1 MERGRY
7 NGYRGRTGTQ
17 KVLLGLVS
25 VLAVLVVLM
34 ALVLLLGQRYI
45 YYGADG
51 VHLDLPFLKPDP
63 APAPDVGQV
72 VVEILPP
79 APKQPDVSQPTPGDV
94 SGEVAEAPEE
104 PVSTGDESQ
113 SE

>member
-7 NGYRGRTGTQ
+7 NGYRGRSGVQ
-17 KVLLGLVS
+17 KVLLAFVS
-25 VLAVLVVLM
+25 VLAVLVVMM

-51 VHLDLPFLKPDP
+51 VRLDLPFLNRRPVTP
-63 APAPDVGQV
+63 PDVSHV

-79 APKQPDVSQPTPGDV
+79 APKEQPDRSEREDGDV
-94 SGEVAEAPEE
+94 PAEGTVLPDSSADGAEGTEE
-104 PVSTGDESQ
+104 
-113 SE
+113 

>member
-1 MERGRY
+1 MDRGRY
-7 NGYRGRTGTQ
+7 NGYRGHSGTQ

-34 ALVLLLGQRYI
+34 ALALLLGQRYI

-51 VHLDLPFLKPDP
+51 VHLDLPFLQRDP
-63 APAPDVGQV
+63 APAPDVDQV

-79 APKQPDVSQPTPGDV
+79 APKPDLSEQEGVD
-94 SGEVAEAPEE
+94 E
-104 PVSTGDESQ
+104 STGEPGLPDSSVQEESE
-113 SE
+113 S

>member
-63 APAPDVGQV
+63 APTPDVGQV

-79 APKQPDVSQPTPGDV
+79 APKEPDVSAPAEGETVETEVVLPDV
-94 SGEVAEAPEE
+94 SVSDTEE
-104 PVSTGDESQ
+104 NQT
-113 SE
+113 

>member
-1 MERGRY
+1 MERGHY
-7 NGYRGRTGTQ
+7 NGYRGRSGVQ

-34 ALVLLLGQRYI
+34 ALVLLLGQQYI

-51 VHLDLPFLKPDP
+51 VRLDLPFLQEQI
-63 APAPDVGQV
+63 APPPDVEHV

-79 APKQPDVSQPTPGDV
+79 VPKEPEV
-94 SGEVAEAPEE
+94 SGQEE
-104 PVSTGDESQ
+104 PDMSVEDAALPDRSADAGQTE
-113 SE
+113 

>member
-7 NGYRGRTGTQ
+7 NGYRGRSTTQ
-17 KVLLGLVS
+17 KVLMGLVS
-25 VLAVLVVLM
+25 VLAALVVLM

-51 VHLDLPFLKPDP
+51 VHLDLPFLQQDP

-79 APKQPDVSQPTPGDV
+79 APKPDLSEQEGVDESAG
-94 SGEVAEAPEE
+94 E
-104 PVSTGDESQ
+104 PVLPDSSADSAGNEQTE
-113 SE
+113 

>member
-1 MERGRY
+1 MERGHY
-7 NGYRGRTGTQ
+7 NGYRGRSGVQ
-17 KVLLGLVS
+17 KVLLGFVS

-51 VHLDLPFLKPDP
+51 VHLDLPFLNRQPVTP
-63 APAPDVGQV
+63 PDVSHV

-79 APKQPDVSQPTPGDV
+79 IPVEPDLPEQEGGDV
-94 SGEVAEAPEE
+94 SAEGAVLPDGSAEGGEQTE
-104 PVSTGDESQ
+104 
-113 SE
+113 

>member
-7 NGYRGRTGTQ
+7 NGYRGRNGANN
-17 KVLLGLVS
+17 VLSILVGI
-25 VLAVLVVLM
+25 LAVLVVLM

-51 VHLDLPFLKPDP
+51 VHLDLPFLNRQP
-63 APAPDVGQV
+63 APPPDVSHV

-79 APKQPDVSQPTPGDV
+79 APKPPDQSGQEGADVSA
-94 SGEVAEAPEE
+94 GETVLPDASADSSPQEQTE
-104 PVSTGDESQ
+104 
-113 SE
+113 